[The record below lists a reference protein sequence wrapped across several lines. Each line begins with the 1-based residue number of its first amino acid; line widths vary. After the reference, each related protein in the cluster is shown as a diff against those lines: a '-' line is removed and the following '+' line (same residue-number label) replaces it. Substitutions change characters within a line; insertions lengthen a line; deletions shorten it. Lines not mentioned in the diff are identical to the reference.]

1 MKEEKATHLKAYRLN
16 KNRFLLVSH
25 PHYPSHFLYC
35 NRLCALICFHIRTIP
50 LAFRRGGARS
60 SRCTKY
66 CHSPQPSQKDNN
78 PSLSTMSL
86 PPLSKGGGLTA
97 RHKLLLCCVL
107 LATRPPFY
115 SLNFSAVKTEGLLYH
130 PLPRTIPPT
139 FRRVSVCVCLV
150 GFASM
155 PRQPFVPLHRATAL
169 CGCHYASLHSGFV
182 RRLTASILA
191 WSGAVAPVI

>member
-1 MKEEKATHLKAYRLN
+1 MRFSRRFHGSIKSSMITKPMWLSPMKEVKATHLKVYRLN
-16 KNRFLLVSH
+16 ENRFLLVS
-25 PHYPSHFLYC
+25 P
-35 NRLCALICFHIRTIP
+35 RTIP
-50 LAFRRGGARS
+50 PTFRRASVCVCLYGFASALSPSLFRRGGARS

-169 CGCHYASLHSGFV
+169 CG
-182 RRLTASILA
+182 
-191 WSGAVAPVI
+191 

>member
-1 MKEEKATHLKAYRLN
+1 MKAYRLN

-169 CGCHYASLHSGFV
+169 CG
-182 RRLTASILA
+182 
-191 WSGAVAPVI
+191 